1 MTDQNILETF
11 SSLECYFYYKID
23 RMTKDENIKKSD
35 LEDIHKHIKYC
46 LEKWHTLTGCTL

>member
-11 SSLECYFYYKID
+11 SSLECYFYYRID
-23 RMTKDENIKKSD
+23 RTTKDENIKKSD